1 MKRSDLRVAVVDD
14 TAVSRH
20 LITEVLDWME
30 VFNYTAYNNGASA
43 LSGLATTPVHL
54 VISDF
59 HMPDMDRMALLERV
73 RRTPALQRVGFIIV
87 TGRADNNMIA
97 NGRALGL
104 NNLINKPFTKEQ
116 MKRCIESVTGPLA

>member
-59 HMPDMDRMALLERV
+59 HMALLQNSDRRGFTSRIHAV
-73 RRTPALQRVGFIIV
+73 RRVA
-87 TGRADNNMIA
+87 
-97 NGRALGL
+97 
-104 NNLINKPFTKEQ
+104 
-116 MKRCIESVTGPLA
+116 